1 MKLTEF
7 IKSRIK
13 DEPASLLDPAVYS
26 DEEIR
31 EDLLDLDMKKQQT
44 RSEVEQES
52 RRYEAKIDEAAA
64 APEWM
69 TEELLREADDIERE
83 KQDRQDEWRQLAD
96 KQRLVKSVQSF
107 RRRIDANER
116 NLNITEMLEG
126 EEKEFIRTELRE
138 SLLKHMRSRDQVNE
152 LLDLFTSTREVDRS
166 KHNGNKRNIEKHRDR
181 MEQRQNG
188 SAGEETARESGEKQ
202 AAD

>member
-96 KQRLVKSVQSF
+96 KQRLVKTVQSF
-107 RRRIDANER
+107 RRRMDAND
-116 NLNITEMLEG
+116 NLNITEMIEG
-126 EEKEFIRTELRE
+126 EEKEFVRTELRE

>member
-31 EDLLDLDMKKQQT
+31 EDLLDLDMKKQQI
-44 RSEVEQES
+44 RSEVKQES
-52 RRYEAKIDEAAA
+52 RHYEAKIDEAAA